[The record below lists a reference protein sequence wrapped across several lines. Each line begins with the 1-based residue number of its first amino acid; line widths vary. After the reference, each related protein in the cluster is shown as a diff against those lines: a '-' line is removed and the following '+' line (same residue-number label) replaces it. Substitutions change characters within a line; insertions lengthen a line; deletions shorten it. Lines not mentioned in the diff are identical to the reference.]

1 MAKIKQNAF
10 VNLPS
15 DIKILLASG
24 KYSLY
29 TLSKK
34 MAHKGTYL
42 LALSRDDTFFLK
54 EDGTIGESAGKL
66 GEVAI
71 EGVVR
76 IEEPGIIP
84 SIKLNIA

>member
-1 MAKIKQNAF
+1 MTKIKQNAL
-10 VNLPS
+10 VNLPT

-34 MAHKGTYL
+34 LSHKGTYL
-42 LALSRDDTFFLK
+42 LALSRNDTFFLK
-54 EDGTIGESAGKL
+54 EDGTIGEAAGKL
-66 GEVAI
+66 GDVAV
-71 EGVVR
+71 ESVVR
-76 IEEPGIIP
+76 FDESDIVP